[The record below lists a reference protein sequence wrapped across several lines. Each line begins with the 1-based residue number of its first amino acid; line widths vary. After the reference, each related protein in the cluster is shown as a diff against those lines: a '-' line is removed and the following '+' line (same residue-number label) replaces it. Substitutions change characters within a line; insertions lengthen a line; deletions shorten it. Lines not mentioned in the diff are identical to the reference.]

1 MSLVP
6 RIEVIMA
13 NGNYSVRPPSRF
25 GKGALLASI
34 ASAGSMVLSCS
45 GRPVWGLILALLS
58 IPLGLV
64 GALRAASPEVH
75 GGFASI
81 IAIVVGV
88 LGIGV
93 AIVAMVFKIVLF

>member
-1 MSLVP
+1 
-6 RIEVIMA
+6 MA
-13 NGNYSVRPPSRF
+13 NGNYSMRPPSRF
-25 GKGALLASI
+25 GKGALLAGI

-45 GRPVWGLILALLS
+45 GRPMWGLILAILA

-64 GALRAASPEVH
+64 GLLRSASSEVH
-75 GGFASI
+75 GGMTSI
-81 IAIVVGV
+81 IAIVVGL